1 MAWFYS
7 TKVEKKYIFHF
18 EMTGPNYVWPPLK
31 KIITTF
37 KNIVWLSMPKPK
49 RVTSNYQTHLF

>member
-7 TKVEKKYIFHF
+7 TKVEKNYIFHF

-37 KNIVWLSMPKPK
+37 KNIVWLS
-49 RVTSNYQTHLF
+49 SA